1 MPPTIEAQT
10 ADRAIASLRKA
21 IEELA
26 AGRPQ
31 SALVMVSNA
40 QGRASA
46 LRGISEFSNVVLA
59 GAKVISGEALLCAN
73 LGFGLKLV
81 SQAENVRHTLL
92 FDTGP
97 EGAIFIR
104 NCANLGIR
112 LGEVECIAVSHGHW
126 DHLATLPHAV
136 EAIMKDGGRV
146 AVHVNPGMFNERAIR
161 LKSGMVIL
169 VANVPR
175 PADLEQRGAQV
186 VNDPDARLLVDGHFY
201 LRARYRGRHRSRKVA
216 STIWRERL
224 RAGPGSPIRCSW

>member
-112 LGEVECIAVSHGHW
+112 LGEVECIAVSHGH
-126 DHLATLPHAV
+126 
-136 EAIMKDGGRV
+136 
-146 AVHVNPGMFNERAIR
+146 
-161 LKSGMVIL
+161 
-169 VANVPR
+169 
-175 PADLEQRGAQV
+175 
-186 VNDPDARLLVDGHFY
+186 
-201 LRARYRGRHRSRKVA
+201 
-216 STIWRERL
+216 
-224 RAGPGSPIRCSW
+224 